1 MSFVSLEFIIFV
13 VVSLLAYYI
22 LPLKIR
28 WLALLIMSYA
38 FYFIGGGSTIAY
50 LIFTTITTYLAA
62 RGIDILNQKNKEIK
76 STQEIKKNQLIQR
89 DKQTQNSKQIQ
100 KSQQEKILNTTKS
113 KQEKILNNIKSQQ
126 EKMLEKIKNKKRFL
140 VAFAAISNFSL
151 LFFFKYWN
159 NLVATINGV
168 LDSEKL
174 PIFELILPLGIS
186 FYIFQSIGYVIDVY
200 RNKYPAEKNP
210 LKFALFVS
218 FFPQV
223 IQGPISRFNQL
234 GNQLFVGNKFSYD
247 NLKDGIQLAMWG
259 YLKKLV
265 IADRAAIVVNEVFN
279 NYANYD
285 GGVILIGVILYCIQL
300 YCDFSGGIDITRAVA
315 KMFGINMTENF
326 KRPIFA
332 TSLADFW
339 RRWHISLGTWMKDYL
354 FYPLSLSKP
363 FIKIG
368 KWIRNHLSGKAGK
381 VIPVS
386 LVTFIV
392 YFAIGIWHGSSLKY
406 IVFGLWNGVLITTS
420 LLLEPFFINVKSK
433 LKIDDKKPWFKG
445 FQILRTSI
453 LVLIGRYITR
463 AGRFLA
469 AVEMLKL
476 TVTTFSLN
484 SVFDGTLL
492 KMGLTFQDYI
502 VILIGTIVLLIVEA
516 FDEAGKNLR
525 IKINHKNFGVQWAV
539 MMVSLL
545 VLLVFGICRGD
556 YIASEFIYKQF

>member
-13 VVSLLAYYI
+13 VVSLLIYYV
-22 LPLKIR
+22 LPTKIR
-28 WLALLIMSYA
+28 WIALLIMSYA
-38 FYFIGGGSTIAY
+38 FYFIGGGSTIVY

-62 RGIDILNQKNKEIK
+62 RGIDFLNQKNKKVK
-76 STQEIKKNQLIQR
+76 STQEIKKNQLIQ
-89 DKQTQNSKQIQ
+89 KENQNQKAKQIQ
-100 KSQQEKILNTTKS
+100 KSHQEKMLNK
-113 KQEKILNNIKSQQ
+113 IKSQQ
-126 EKMLEKIKNKKRFL
+126 EKMLEKIKNQKRFF
-140 VAFAAISNFSL
+140 VAFAVVSNFSL

-168 LDSEKL
+168 LTSERL
-174 PIFELILPLGIS
+174 PAFELILPLGIS

-200 RNKYPAEKNP
+200 RNKYPAEKNL

-234 GNQLFVGNKFSYD
+234 GNQLFAENKFSYD

-279 NYANYD
+279 NYTNYD
-285 GGVILIGVILYCIQL
+285 GGVILIGVILYCVQL

-354 FYPLSLSKP
+354 FYPLSLSKL
-363 FIKIG
+363 FIKLG

-381 VIPVS
+381 IIPVS

-406 IVFGLWNGVLITTS
+406 IVFGLWNGVLITAS
-420 LLLEPFFINVKSK
+420 LLLEPFFINVKTK
-433 LKIDDKKPWFKG
+433 LKIDDKKPGFKG
-445 FQILRTSI
+445 FQILRTAI

-476 TVTTFSLN
+476 TVTKFTLN
-484 SVFDGTLL
+484 GIFNGTLL
-492 KMGLTFQDYI
+492 NFGLTLQDYI
-502 VILIGTIVLLIVEA
+502 VVLIGTFVLLIVEA

>member
-13 VVSLLAYYI
+13 VVSLLIYYI
-22 LPLKIR
+22 LPIKIR
-28 WLALLIMSYA
+28 WVALLIMSYA

-50 LIFTTITTYLAA
+50 LIFTTFTTYLAA
-62 RGIDILNQKNKEIK
+62 RGIYFLNKKNQEIK
-76 STQEIKKNQLIQR
+76 NTQEIKQSQLIN
-89 DKQTQNSKQIQ
+89 KNNQTQKAKQVEKAQKEKKLNKIKIQ
-100 KSQQEKILNTTKS
+100 QKEKINDIKVSQEKRLN
-113 KQEKILNNIKSQQ
+113 
-126 EKMLEKIKNKKRFL
+126 KIKLQKRIL

-159 NLVATINGV
+159 NLALTINGV
-168 LDSEKL
+168 LDSEKI
-174 PIFELILPLGIS
+174 PVFELILPLGIS

-200 RNKYPAEKNP
+200 RNKYPAEKNL

-279 NYANYD
+279 NYTNYD
-285 GGVILIGVILYCIQL
+285 GGIILIGVILYCIQL

-332 TSLADFW
+332 TSLQDFW

-363 FIKIG
+363 FIKLG

-381 VIPVS
+381 IIPVS

-406 IVFGLWNGVLITTS
+406 IVFGLWNGVLITVS
-420 LLLEPFFINVKSK
+420 LLLEPFFINVKSR
-433 LKIDDKKPWFKG
+433 LKIDDKKAWFKS

-463 AGRFLA
+463 AGRILA

-476 TVTTFSLN
+476 TITTFSLN
-484 SVFDGTLL
+484 GILNGSLL
-492 KMGLTFQDYI
+492 NMGLTFQDYI
-502 VILIGTIVLLIVEA
+502 VILIGTFVLLIVEA
-516 FDEAGKNLR
+516 FDEFGKNLR
-525 IKINHKNFGVQWAV
+525 IKLNKKNFGIQWIV
-539 MMVSLL
+539 MMASLL